1 MPSQQSFLGRAPRSG
16 ARFFDKEKILE
27 SSLYRPVN
35 LGSVTIPGNLFLA
48 PVAGYS
54 DAAFRSVCAEH
65 GCDLAY
71 TEMVS
76 AEALTREH
84 RKTLSLLEKGE
95 SEKLYAIQLFGSS
108 PDVMARATALLEP
121 YHPALVDINCGC
133 PVPKITRNGAG
144 STLLRDPGRIE
155 AMVRAMRGETDAPVT
170 VKIRLGWDDA
180 SINYL
185 ETAAAAV
192 SGGAAAVTLH
202 ARTKAQGYS
211 GKADWSALA
220 TLKTALSVPVFGS
233 GDVFSPEDALGML
246 SQTGVDG
253 VMFARGAIG
262 NPFIFRQT
270 RELLCGRPIPEFSL
284 EERVAAARRHLV
296 LAVRYLGERTACVE
310 FRKQVCSYTK
320 GTQGGAG
327 IRAAAVQAVSVS
339 DYEEVFQAWAR
350 GA

>member
-1 MPSQQSFLGRAPRSG
+1 M
-16 ARFFDKEKILE
+16 I
-27 SSLYRPVN
+27 
-35 LGSVTIPGNLFLA
+35 LGSLEIPGNLFLA

-54 DAAFRSVCAEH
+54 DAAFRCLCAEY

-76 AEALTREH
+76 AEALTRNH
-84 RKTLSLLEKGE
+84 KKTRSLLEKGE
-95 SEKLYAIQLFGSS
+95 SESLYAIQLFGST
-108 PDVMARATALLEP
+108 PDVMARAAAMLQP
-121 YHPALVDINCGC
+121 YRPALVDVNCGC

-144 STLLRDPGRIE
+144 SALLKDPRKIE
-155 AMVRAMRGETDAPVT
+155 AIVRAMREATDAPVT
-170 VKIRLGWDDA
+170 VKIRLGWDEA

-211 GKADWSALA
+211 GKSDWA
-220 TLKTALSVPVFGS
+220 ALSRLKSTLAVPLFGS
-233 GDVFSPEDALGML
+233 GDVFSPEDARGML
-246 SQTGVDG
+246 AQTGVDG

-270 RELLCGRPIPEFSL
+270 RELLDGRPVPEFSRAQ
-284 EERVAAARRHLV
+284 RVQAARRHLA

-310 FRKQVCSYTK
+310 FRKQVCSYTR

-327 IRAAAVQAVSVS
+327 LRQAAVKASSVS
-339 DYEEVFQAWAR
+339 DYEAVFSSWA
-350 GA
+350 GEA